1 MLSIFKN
8 LSGNKKKAISNVIWA
23 TIGKVARILT
33 EFIVGIFV
41 ARYLGPEQFGLMNY
55 VISYVII
62 FNIIA
67 EFGLSNIEIREL
79 AKCPEERDVLLGSS
93 FTARIILSTIT
104 YILILVSVLLSNADV
119 ETSTLI
125 LIYGSTIFFTAFELI
140 RNYFTS
146 IVKNKYVVITG
157 IIRNIIGALVKVVL
171 LFVDAPL
178 IFFIC
183 ALVFDGLIIVGGY
196 ITSYKHEIG
205 KFTWRYDFSI
215 AKSLLKEAFPLLLS
229 GAAVVIYQRIDQVI
243 IKSMLDNSAVGY
255 FSVATKFADFLLFIP
270 MIMAQT
276 ISPIL
281 VVAKENSY
289 EDYRQKAQYYV
300 DVVTWISIFLSVFT
314 SIFSFYLVRYTF
326 GSEYISAIPVLQ
338 ILSFK
343 AILSALQNSS
353 GQLII
358 VDGKQKWAVL
368 RNVFGLVMCVVGNYI
383 LIPRYGI
390 VGSAWA
396 TLITLSF
403 TGVFGNL
410 IIKPFREYFFM
421 QVKSICFGWKS
432 ITKLLKNR

>member
-1 MLSIFKN
+1 MLGVLKK
-8 LSGNKKKAISNVIWA
+8 LSENKKKAIFNVIWA
-23 TIGKVARILT
+23 TLGKVARILT

-55 VISYVII
+55 VISYVAI

-79 AKCPEERDVLLGSS
+79 AKRPKERNVLLGSS
-93 FTARIILSTIT
+93 FIVRGILSIVT
-104 YILILVSVLLSNADV
+104 YILILFSVWFSDADS

-125 LIYGSTIFFTAFELI
+125 LIYGSTVFFTVFELI

-146 IVKNKYVVITG
+146 IVKNKYIVITG
-157 IIRNIIGALVKVVL
+157 IIRNIIGALVKVFL
-171 LFVDAPL
+171 LLVDAPL
-178 IFFIC
+178 VFFIC
-183 ALVFDGLIIVGGY
+183 ALVFDGLIIVCGY

-205 KFTWRYDFSI
+205 KFTWVYNFRV
-215 AKSLLKEAFPLLLS
+215 AVSLLKEAFPLLLS
-229 GAAVVIYQRIDQVI
+229 GAAVVVYQRIDQVM
-243 IKSMLDNSAVGY
+243 IKEMLDNSAVGY

-270 MIMAQT
+270 LIMAQT
-276 ISPIL
+276 ISPML
-281 VVAKENSY
+281 VVIKENNH
-289 EDYRQKAQYYV
+289 EDYRQKAQCYV
-300 DVVTWISIFLSVFT
+300 DAVTWISILLSLFT
-314 SIFSFYLVRYTF
+314 SIFSFYLIRYTF
-326 GSEYISAIPVLQ
+326 GFEYISAVPVLQ

-358 VDGKQKWAVL
+358 VDGKQRLAVL
-368 RNVFGLVMCVVGNYI
+368 RNILGLVMCVVGNYV
-383 LIPRYGI
+383 LIPRFGI

-410 IIKPFREYFFM
+410 IIRPFRVYFFM
-421 QVKSICFGWKS
+421 QLRSICFGWKT
-432 ITKLLKNR
+432 IIRLLKK

>member
-1 MLSIFKN
+1 
-8 LSGNKKKAISNVIWA
+8 
-23 TIGKVARILT
+23 
-33 EFIVGIFV
+33 
-41 ARYLGPEQFGLMNY
+41 
-55 VISYVII
+55 
-62 FNIIA
+62 
-67 EFGLSNIEIREL
+67 
-79 AKCPEERDVLLGSS
+79 
-93 FTARIILSTIT
+93 
-104 YILILVSVLLSNADV
+104 
-119 ETSTLI
+119 
-125 LIYGSTIFFTAFELI
+125 
-140 RNYFTS
+140 
-146 IVKNKYVVITG
+146 
-157 IIRNIIGALVKVVL
+157 
-171 LFVDAPL
+171 
-178 IFFIC
+178 
-183 ALVFDGLIIVGGY
+183 
-196 ITSYKHEIG
+196 
-205 KFTWRYDFSI
+205 
-215 AKSLLKEAFPLLLS
+215 
-229 GAAVVIYQRIDQVI
+229 
-243 IKSMLDNSAVGY
+243 
-255 FSVATKFADFLLFIP
+255 
-270 MIMAQT
+270 MAQT